1 MTILAV
7 DDEKLALASIVEQI
21 KQLLPQAEVL
31 GFRKPSEA
39 MEAVQEK
46 PCEIAF
52 LDIEM
57 KEMDGITLAKRIK
70 RLHPQTNIIF
80 TTGYSAYTGEAFS
93 LHASGYLMKPIFP
106 DMIQEELDNLRH
118 PIQMESSKKL
128 QVKTF
133 GNQPRS
139 DRLRL
144 L

>member
-21 KQLLPQAEVL
+21 KQLLPETEVL

-39 MEAVQEK
+39 LKTVQEQ

-52 LDIEM
+52 LDIDM
-57 KEMDGITLAKRIK
+57 REMDGIALAKRIK
-70 RLHPQTNIIF
+70 RL
-80 TTGYSAYTGEAFS
+80 
-93 LHASGYLMKPIFP
+93 
-106 DMIQEELDNLRH
+106 R
-118 PIQMESSKKL
+118 
-128 QVKTF
+128 
-133 GNQPRS
+133 NQSRS

>member
-21 KQLLPQAEVL
+21 KQLLPEAEVL
-31 GFRKPSEA
+31 GFRKPDEA
-39 MEAVQEK
+39 LEAVQEK

-80 TTGYSAYTGEAFS
+80 TTGYSEYTG
-93 LHASGYLMKPIFP
+93 
-106 DMIQEELDNLRH
+106 RH
-118 PIQMESSKKL
+118 FHSMPAAI
-128 QVKTF
+128 
-133 GNQPRS
+133 
-139 DRLRL
+139 
-144 L
+144 